1 MILDIHT
8 HKPSEEGILNI
19 SSQPSSPLSTLR
31 SPLSMGFHPWEETP
45 TEEQWRELEKEAS
58 RPEVAAIGECGIDR
72 VRAGAPL
79 PFQLLTFR
87 RHVELSERLKKPL
100 IIHAVKADDI
110 ILGLHR
116 DLRPTQPWIIHGFR
130 GKPAAA
136 EQYLRA
142 GILLSFGEK
151 FNPESLRLVG
161 ADRLL
166 SETDESE
173 LSIHQVIALQAAA
186 LGMQSTDLEAKVNKN
201 LIGIIAADSK

>member
-8 HKPSEEGILNI
+8 HKPSEEGIVNLSIPIN
-19 SSQPSSPLSTLR
+19 STLYTQH
-31 SPLSMGFHPWEETP
+31 STLSLGFHPWEPTP
-45 TEEQWRELEKEAS
+45 TEEQWRGLERRAAE
-58 RPEVAAIGECGIDR
+58 PDVAAIGECGIDR
-72 VRAGAPL
+72 VRPGASL

-100 IIHAVKADDI
+100 VIHAVKADDI

-136 EQYLRA
+136 EQLMRA
-142 GILLSFGEK
+142 GIHLSFGPL
-151 FNPESLRLVG
+151 FNEETLRLVG

-166 SETDESE
+166 SETDDSG
-173 LSIHQVIALQAAA
+173 LSIRDVIARQAAVLGVSPA
-186 LGMQSTDLEAKVNKN
+186 LLESRIAMNISEIFGLTKN
-201 LIGIIAADSK
+201 